1 MNFDYLIDN
10 WREVLALTWDHIQLS
25 GTALILALVVAIP
38 LGVIVAARRQWRLP
52 VLIVLGAI
60 YTIPSLA
67 FLAFLIP
74 SLGLG
79 RQPALVVLAAYAQL
93 ALVRNFSAGLAG
105 VNTLTMEAAV
115 GAGMTRLQA
124 FLKVRLPLALPVL
137 IAGLRIAAVS
147 TISLATITAWINAGG
162 LGTLLFEGITFD
174 NPSMILAGTVAIAIL
189 ALTVDLV
196 FRGVEQITPAA
207 RATRASHAPAR

>member
-10 WREVLALTWDHIQLS
+10 WREVLELTWDHVQLS
-25 GTALILALVVAIP
+25 GTALTLALIVAVP
-38 LGVIVAARRQWRLP
+38 LGMIVAARSEWRLP
-52 VLIVLGAI
+52 VLIALGAI

-93 ALVRNFSAGLAG
+93 ALVRNISAGLTG
-105 VNTLTMEAAV
+105 VDPMTMEAATGV
-115 GAGMTRLQA
+115 GMTRLQA
-124 FLKVRLPLALPVL
+124 FRKVRLPLALPVL

-174 NPSMILAGTVAIAIL
+174 NPSMILAGTVAIAVL
-189 ALTVDLV
+189 ALTADLV
-196 FRGVEQITPAA
+196 FRGIEQITQPQAA
-207 RATRASHAPAR
+207 RGLENGN

>member
-105 VNTLTMEAAV
+105 VNTLTMEAAA

-207 RATRASHAPAR
+207 RATRASHVPAR